1 MTLNEIEDFLIRIS
15 KDEKANSKLADAMS
29 CVLMKQALFFN
40 IVLMLIITGVFFIQD
55 MSVWGGIVGLFIIS
69 SMLVYRIKKIKNEYL
84 KDVKKIAKKEKI
96 HLFSDFL
103 VDIYE
108 LLLRRVEVKF
118 VTGCLLTEEISKD
131 AKKRVNEYL
140 VNNKEQLT
148 YNELKHCLNVLKDQ
162 KEKNEYIILKK
173 YFEENK
179 NKLLGDNFKEF

>member
-29 CVLMKQALFFN
+29 WVLMKQALFFN

-84 KDVKKIAKKEKI
+84 KDVKKITKKEKI

-108 LLLRRVEVKF
+108 LLLRTTVDMAGFEK
-118 VTGCLLTEEISKD
+118 I
-131 AKKRVNEYL
+131 
-140 VNNKEQLT
+140 NK
-148 YNELKHCLNVLKDQ
+148 
-162 KEKNEYIILKK
+162 ILKAP
-173 YFEENK
+173 YSTFPFNK
-179 NKLLGDNFKEF
+179 NDF